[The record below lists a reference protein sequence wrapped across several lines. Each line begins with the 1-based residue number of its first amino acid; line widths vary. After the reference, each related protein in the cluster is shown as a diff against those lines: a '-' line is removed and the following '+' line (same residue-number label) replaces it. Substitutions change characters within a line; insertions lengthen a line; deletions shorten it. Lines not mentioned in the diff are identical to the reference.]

1 MSVLYLH
8 PEMGDDGSGPV
19 IILIF
24 LLYILAGAA
33 PVGGAPYSARKAFA
47 RLRGR

>member
-1 MSVLYLH
+1 VSVLYLR

-24 LLYILAGAA
+24 LLYVLAGAA
-33 PVGGAPYSARKAFA
+33 LVAAHSTWP
-47 RLRGR
+47 GRSSPA